1 MIFVPYDL
9 TPTASLLA
17 RAYCCLRPLDRHHR
31 QSVGYLMQ
39 WARKCGAHG
48 LSVFC
53 IIVSKN
59 DLNRHVNTLPNSVES
74 SSIPGKDGPLHN
86 RKEMQ
91 GLIQTITPPVALSPL
106 VWSLRGRQAVGKG
119 GKRWRRE
126 GRLASL
132 GRSYMF
138 RCHFQNNQN
147 RIITCNLVELFSFL
161 RNSVFIG
168 YV

>member
-1 MIFVPYDL
+1 MIFVTHDL

-74 SSIPGKDGPLHN
+74 SSIPGKDGPLPEGDARFDTDYN
-86 RKEMQ
+86 
-91 GLIQTITPPVALSPL
+91 TATVALSPL

-161 RNSVFIG
+161 GNSVFIG